1 MVNISDTVY
10 KDFHTNS
17 SSINFKINFLENI
30 SNIIP
35 KNAQL
40 MGINDYYE
48 VWSTDTDVYYQYSP
62 YLIRKYDGS
71 AVTIYQSKEIP
82 FSSLYGIL
90 RGGITEKFR
99 DDLLKD
105 SLIGIHASMVYKDDD
120 VKIFIGSKGS
130 GKTSVALNLVHQGYT
145 LLTDE
150 FISIDQSGHLHWL
163 YRSPGIYEYDI
174 EKFFPFV
181 RNLVWSESKSI
192 VNNEKKSLLQFPE
205 QNIPLNINIFNDVTI
220 FFLTSNMTQTSD
232 KKNFIQSFQSQII
245 DGHGAYKYK
254 SHILDYIFD
263 NMIISNVLQIN
274 NKE

>member
-17 SSINFKINFLENI
+17 ASINFKIAFLENI

-62 YLIRKYDGS
+62 YLIRQYDGS
-71 AVTIYQSKEIP
+71 AITIYQSKEIP
-82 FSSLYGIL
+82 FSYLYGIL

-105 SLIGIHASMVYKDDD
+105 SLIGLHASMVYKDDD
-120 VKIFIGSKGS
+120 VKIFIGSKGN

-174 EKFFPFV
+174 EKFFPFA

-205 QNIPLNINIFNDVTI
+205 HNVPLNINIFNDVTI
-220 FFLTSNMTQTSD
+220 FFLTSNMTQTLD
-232 KKNFIQSFQSQII
+232 KKNFIQSFQNQII

-254 SHILDYIFD
+254 SYILDYIFD